1 MINVSKI
8 IRRTM
13 GWCPVVNMRN
23 PASQNVIGYTG
34 VSALRGSGQ
43 SAGSGVVYEEKA
55 PYSKTIKLIVIL
67 GLFVLALSY
76 LFAVFGHFFGLEN
89 APEQAQFSLLSAV
102 SLYALVMWGFFSMKF
117 RITDNGIEAIMPPF
131 KYSIPFSEIKEVKTI
146 ENIPWYV
153 GWGVRIW
160 GRRLAFVSMRKSAVA
175 IEKRNGFFRTII
187 LTTRNPEVFTQKI
200 KEKIR

>member
-1 MINVSKI
+1 MINISEI
-8 IRRTM
+8 LRRTM
-13 GWCPVVNMRN
+13 GWCPVVNMGN

-43 SAGSGVVYEEKA
+43 SAGSGVIYEENA
-55 PYSKTIKLIVIL
+55 PYSNIIKLITVL
-67 GLFVLALSY
+67 GLSVLAFSY
-76 LFAVFGHFFGLEN
+76 FFAVFGHFFGFEN
-89 APEQAQFSLLSAV
+89 SPEQAQFALLLAV

-117 RITDNGIEAIMPPF
+117 RIMDNGIEAVMPPF

-146 ENIPWYV
+146 DNIPWYV
-153 GWGVRIW
+153 GWGVRLW

-187 LTTRNPEVFTQKI
+187 LTTRNPGVFTQKI